1 MKDMIKKIIA
11 GEEIDSAFQY
21 VLQELY
27 KNGPVSTTVMEVL
40 SYLRLYRPE
49 EFFVYEDQI
58 LQYMALFYKDVPSSN
73 LKMAI
78 FGMYRK
84 QIKED
89 YGHFYTPVQA
99 SIVNGISENQCFSFS
114 APTSTGKSYVFTK
127 LIIESH
133 KDIVIVVPS
142 RALINEYYIRIN
154 EAIPDKRVNIL
165 TFIDRINTAH
175 AIRNVFIVTPERCAE
190 LFKRKD
196 CFDVEY
202 FLFDEAQLS
211 DDGSKRGLYFD
222 SIVRRSQKA
231 FPNAKYVFAHPF
243 VKNPEAQIKK
253 NHFNEHTSLAQQYVQ
268 KSVGQMFICRE
279 NESFY
284 HFGIDKAVMGN
295 QKVLCQFDPIQKAIQ
310 SGGSVLIY
318 VAKKSIFNKR
328 IITDF
333 QKYIDLC
340 PEIKDRNA
348 LRYIAQLKQYIGGG
362 YSKDSALYSQML
374 DMMRHGIV
382 IHHGSLPLQARL
394 IIEEFTKAGHCKIC
408 FATSTLEQGI
418 NMPFDVVY
426 LHRFEASRK
435 LALKNL
441 IGRAGR
447 SSQEK
452 KFDFGYV
459 IIKKDNLSEF
469 RKIMM
474 TDEEMKEISALEDD
488 IKHDD
493 DFNEFKDAILNDTFS
508 DEYNLTEKEVNAL
521 ASEGV
526 VDIVKNI
533 LDAMFSGD
541 KLVSLED
548 INNDRQFKLSLY
560 KHFEELYSFHLK
572 RELCRGEQAVLNT
585 AIKIMLWRVHCKTF
599 KEICQ
604 YRYAYVSQAS
614 KRRELEKTIQNG
626 SEFQRFIAKRTLTT
640 LEAAFCSGYNDLPN
654 KNLPLYSM
662 FSDNGKPIKAKDVD
676 YDYIVFDTY
685 DYIDKLLGFKLTDIF
700 YAAFHQHYQAT
711 GDTRANNLANYIK
724 YGTIDP
730 QKIWMLR
737 YGLTF
742 EDIEVLEKYIVQID
756 ERGILFDDRIK
767 NISEDQLY
775 PVQRFLP

>member
-1 MKDMIKKIIA
+1 MKDMIKKIMA
-11 GEEIDSAFQY
+11 GEDIESAFRY
-21 VLQELY
+21 VLNELY
-27 KNGPVSTTVMEVL
+27 TNGPVSTTVMEIL
-40 SYLRLYRPE
+40 SYLRLYQAE
-49 EFFVYEDQI
+49 KFQEYEDQI
-58 LQYMALFYKDVPSSN
+58 LQYMALFYKDVPSTN
-73 LKMAI
+73 LKMAV

-84 QIKED
+84 QIKDD
-89 YGHFYTPVQA
+89 YGHYYTPVQA
-99 SIVNGISENQCFSFS
+99 SIVNGINENQCFSFS

-127 LIIESH
+127 LIIESS
-133 KDIVIVVPS
+133 KDVVIVVPS

-165 TFIDRINTAH
+165 TFIDCINTAH
-175 AIRNVFIVTPERCAE
+175 ATRNVFIVTPERCAE
-190 LFKRKD
+190 LFKKKD
-196 CFDVEY
+196 RFDVEY

-253 NHFNEHTSLAQQYVQ
+253 NRFDEHHSLAQQYVQ
-268 KSVGQMFICRE
+268 KSVGQMFICKE
-279 NESFY
+279 GEQFY
-284 HFGIDKAVMGN
+284 HFGIEKEVMGN
-295 QKVLCQFDPIQKAIQ
+295 QKVACHFDPIQKAIQ

-318 VAKKSIFNKR
+318 VAKKSLFNKR

-333 QKYIDLC
+333 KKYIDLC
-340 PEIKDRNA
+340 SEIKDKNA
-348 LRYIAQLKQYIGGG
+348 LRYIAQLRQYIGGG

-374 DMMRHGIV
+374 DMMRHGVV

-459 IIKKDNLSEF
+459 VIKKDNLSEF
-469 RKIMM
+469 RKIIIS
-474 TDEEMKEISALEDD
+474 DEEMKEISALEDSEE
-488 IKHDD
+488 HDD
-493 DFNEFKDAILNDTFS
+493 DYNEFKEAILNDTFS
-508 DEYNLTEKEVNAL
+508 DEYNLTDKAVEAL
-521 ASEGV
+521 ASQDV
-526 VDIVKNI
+526 ANIVKQV

-541 KLVSLED
+541 KLVSLEE
-548 INNDRQFKLSLY
+548 INADKQFKLSLY
-560 KHFEELYSFHLK
+560 GHFEDLYAFHLK
-572 RELCRGEQAVLNT
+572 RKLVPGEQAVLNT

-599 KEICQ
+599 KEICRF
-604 YRYAYVSQAS
+604 RYSYVSKAS
-614 KRRELEKTIQNG
+614 ERRELERKIQNR
-626 SEFQRFIAKRTLTT
+626 SDFQSFMAKRSLAT
-640 LEAAFCSGYNDLPN
+640 LEAAFCPGYNDLPN

-662 FSDNGKPIKAKDVD
+662 FSENGKPIKAKDVD
-676 YDYIVFDTY
+676 YDHIVFDTY

-700 YAAFHQHYQAT
+700 YAAFQQYYQST
-711 GDTRANNLANYIK
+711 GDARANNLANYIK
-724 YGTIDP
+724 YGTIEP

-737 YGLTF
+737 YGMTF
-742 EDIEVLEKYIVQID
+742 EDIELLGKYIVQID
-756 ERGILFDDRIK
+756 EKGITLDDRIK
-767 NISEDQLY
+767 TLSEDQLY
-775 PVQRFLP
+775 PIKRFLP

>member
-1 MKDMIKKIIA
+1 MKDMIKKTMA
-11 GEEIDSAFQY
+11 GQEVDAAFDY
-21 VLQELY
+21 VLKELY
-27 KNGPVSTTVMEVL
+27 KNGPVSTTVMEML
-40 SYLRLYRPE
+40 SYLRLYQSE
-49 EFFVYEDQI
+49 KFSEYEDRI
-58 LQYMALFYKDVPSSN
+58 LQYMALFYKEVPSSS
-73 LKMAI
+73 LKMAV

-99 SIVNGISENQCFSFS
+99 SIVNGIGENQCFSFS

-127 LIIESH
+127 LIVESSR
-133 KDIVIVVPS
+133 DIVIVVPS
-142 RALINEYYIRIN
+142 RALINEYYIRVN

-165 TFIDRINTAH
+165 TFIDCINTAH

-253 NHFNEHTSLAQQYVQ
+253 NHFNEQTSLAQQYIQ
-268 KSVGQMFICRE
+268 KSVGQMFICKE
-279 NESFY
+279 DDLFY

-295 QKVLCQFDPIQKAIQ
+295 QKVQCPFDPIQRTIQ
-310 SGGSVLIY
+310 SDGSVLIY
-318 VAKKSIFNKR
+318 VAKASIYNKK

-333 QKYIDLC
+333 KKYIDLC

-362 YSKDSALYSQML
+362 YSKESALYSQML
-374 DMMRHGIV
+374 DMMRRGVV

-394 IIEEFTKAGHCKIC
+394 IIEEFTKAGHCRIC

-426 LHRFEASRK
+426 LHRFEASRQ

-447 SSQEK
+447 SSQER

-459 IIKKDNLSEF
+459 IIKKDNLSDF
-469 RKIMM
+469 RKIM
-474 TDEEMKEISALEDD
+474 TSDEVMKEISALEDSEE
-488 IKHDD
+488 HDD
-493 DFNEFKDAILNDTFS
+493 DYNEFKQAILNDTFS
-508 DEYNLTEKEVNAL
+508 DEYNLTKKEVEAL
-521 ASEGV
+521 ASQDVSE
-526 VDIVKNI
+526 IVKRV
-533 LDAMFSGD
+533 LDTMFSGN
-541 KLVSLED
+541 KLVSLEE
-548 INNDRQFKLSLY
+548 INADKEFKLALY
-560 KHFEELYSFHLK
+560 GSFEDLYAFHLK
-572 RELCRGEQAVLNT
+572 RKLVPGEQAVLNT

-599 KEICQ
+599 KEICR
-604 YRYAYVSQAS
+604 YRYSYAS
-614 KRRELEKTIQNG
+614 KATERRELEKKIQNK
-626 SEFQRFIAKRTLTT
+626 SDFQSFMARRSLAMLN
-640 LEAAFCSGYNDLPN
+640 AAFCAGYSDLPN

-662 FSDNGKPIKAKDVD
+662 FSEKGKPMKAKDVD
-676 YDYIVFDTY
+676 YDHIVFDTY

-700 YAAFHQHYQAT
+700 YAAFHQYYQT
-711 GDTRANNLANYIK
+711 NGDIRAKDLANYIK

-737 YGLTF
+737 YGMTF
-742 EDIEVLEKYIVQID
+742 EDIEILGKYIVQID
-756 ERGILFDDRIK
+756 EQGIVLDDRIK
-767 NISEDQLY
+767 SVPEDQLY
-775 PVQRFLP
+775 PIRRFLT

>member
-11 GEEIDSAFQY
+11 GEEIEEAFDY

-27 KNGPVSTTVMEVL
+27 KNGPVSTTVMEIL
-40 SYLRLYRPE
+40 SYLCLYQAGK
-49 EFFVYEDQI
+49 FSVYEDQI
-58 LQYMALFYKDVPSSN
+58 LQYMGLFYKDVPSSN

-127 LIIESH
+127 LIIESS

-165 TFIDRINTAH
+165 TFVDCINTAH
-175 AIRNVFIVTPERCAE
+175 AVRNVFIVTPERCAE
-190 LFKRKD
+190 LFKRKE

-222 SIVRRSQKA
+222 SIVRRSLKA
-231 FPNAKYVFAHPF
+231 FPSAKYVFAHPF

-253 NHFNEHTSLAQQYVQ
+253 NHFNVQTSLSQQYIQ
-268 KSVGQMFICRE
+268 KSVGQMFICKE
-279 NESFY
+279 DDLFY

-295 QKVLCQFDPIQKAIQ
+295 QKVPCQFDPILNTIQ

-318 VAKKSIFNKR
+318 VAKKSIFNKK
-328 IITDF
+328 IITEF
-333 QKYIDLC
+333 KKYIDLC
-340 PEIKDRNA
+340 PEIKDRTA
-348 LRYIAQLKQYIGGG
+348 LRYIAQLRQYIGGG
-362 YSKDSALYSQML
+362 YSEDSALYSQML
-374 DMMRHGIV
+374 DMMRHGVV

-394 IIEEFTKAGHCKIC
+394 IIEEFTKAGYCRIC

-447 SSQEK
+447 SSQER

-459 IIKKDNLSEF
+459 VIKKDNLSEF
-469 RKIMM
+469 RKIIQS
-474 TDEEMKEISALEDD
+474 DEEMKEVSALEDSEE
-488 IKHDD
+488 HDD
-493 DFNEFKDAILNDTFS
+493 DYNEFKEAILNDTFS
-508 DEYNLTEKEVNAL
+508 DEYNLTQKEVEAL
-521 ASEGV
+521 ASKNIA
-526 VDIVKNI
+526 DIVQNV
-533 LDAMFSGD
+533 LDAMFTGD
-541 KLVSLED
+541 KLISLEE
-548 INNDRQFKLSLY
+548 INADKQFKLVLY
-560 KHFEELYSFHLK
+560 KHFEDLYAFHLK
-572 RELCRGEQAVLNT
+572 RELVRGEQAVLNT

-599 KEICQ
+599 KEICR
-604 YRYAYVSQAS
+604 YRYSYVSKATE
-614 KRRELEKTIQNG
+614 RRELEKKIQNR
-626 SEFQRFIAKRTLTT
+626 SDFQSFMARRSLAT
-640 LEAAFCSGYNDLPN
+640 LEAAFCAGYHDLPN

-662 FSDNGKPIKAKDVD
+662 FNENGKPVKAKDVD
-676 YDYIVFDTY
+676 YDHIVFDTY

-700 YAAFHQHYQAT
+700 YSAFHQYYLST
-711 GDTRANNLANYIK
+711 GDNRSKDLANYIK
-724 YGTIDP
+724 YGTVDP

-737 YGLTF
+737 YGMTF
-742 EDIEVLEKYIVQID
+742 EDIEILGKYIIQID
-756 ERGILFDDRIK
+756 EQGMVLDDRIK
-767 NISEDQLY
+767 DIPEDTLY
-775 PVQRFLP
+775 PIRRFIP

>member
-1 MKDMIKKIIA
+1 MKDMIKKIMA
-11 GEEIDSAFQY
+11 GEEIGAAFQY

-27 KNGPVSTTVMEVL
+27 TNGPVSTTVMEIL

-49 EFFVYEDQI
+49 EFSAYEDQI
-58 LQYMALFYKDVPSSN
+58 LQYMALFYKEVPSSS

-99 SIVNGISENQCFSFS
+99 SIVNGISKNQCFSFS

-127 LIIESH
+127 LIIESS

-165 TFIDRINTAH
+165 TFIDCINTAH
-175 AIRNVFIVTPERCAE
+175 AVRSVFIVTPERCAE

-222 SIVRRSQKA
+222 SIVRRSQKS

-253 NHFNEHTSLAQQYVQ
+253 NHFDEHTSLAKQYIQ
-268 KSVGQMFICRE
+268 KSVGQMFICKE
-279 NESFY
+279 DETFY
-284 HFGIDKAVMGN
+284 HFGIDKTVMGN

-318 VAKKSIFNKR
+318 VAKKSIFSKK
-328 IITDF
+328 IIIDF
-333 QKYIDLC
+333 KKYIELC

-348 LRYIAQLKQYIGGG
+348 LRYIAQLRQYIGGG

-374 DMMRHGIV
+374 DMMRHGVV

-394 IIEEFTKAGHCKIC
+394 IIEEFTKAGHCRIC

-459 IIKKDNLSEF
+459 VIKKDNLSEF
-469 RKIMM
+469 RKIIMS
-474 TDEEMKEISALEDD
+474 DEEMKEISALEDSEE
-488 IKHDD
+488 HDD
-493 DFNEFKDAILNDTFS
+493 DYNEFKDAILNDTFS
-508 DEYNLTEKEVNAL
+508 DEYNLTQKEVEAL
-521 ASEGV
+521 ASENV
-526 VDIVKNI
+526 ADIVRNV
-533 LDAMFSGD
+533 LDAMFTGG
-541 KLVSLED
+541 KLVSLEEID
-548 INNDRQFKLSLY
+548 ADKQFKLTLY
-560 KHFEELYSFHLK
+560 KHFENLYAFHLK
-572 RELCRGEQAVLNT
+572 RELVRGERAVLNT

-599 KEICQ
+599 KEICR
-604 YRYAYVSQAS
+604 YRYSYVSKATE
-614 KRRELEKTIQNG
+614 RRELEKIIQNG
-626 SEFQRFIAKRTLTT
+626 SEFQRFWAKRSLAA

-662 FSDNGKPIKAKDVD
+662 FSEKGNPVKATEVD
-676 YDYIVFDTY
+676 YDHIVFDTY

-700 YAAFHQHYQAT
+700 YAAFHQYYDAT
-711 GDTRANNLANYIK
+711 KDIRAKDLANYIK

-737 YGLTF
+737 YGMTF
-742 EDIEVLEKYIVQID
+742 EDIEILGKYIVQID
-756 ERGILFDDRIK
+756 EKGLVLDDRIK
-767 NISEDQLY
+767 MLSEDQIY
-775 PVQRFLP
+775 PIKRFIP